1 LPPAYDRALDA
12 GLTAIPLT
20 IDATARAALA
30 AHARMLLA
38 WNAAINLTTITDPE
52 AVARLHV
59 VDSLTAVRFLRER
72 FGASDAPSLRI
83 VDIGSGGG
91 YPGLA
96 LAAVMPEA
104 QVLAVDSTAKKVRF
118 LEAAADAAGLG
129 AGGRVAARAIRAEAL
144 AVEVRSGR
152 EPAFDVVTAR
162 AVGALD
168 WLLELAL
175 PLLLIGGILV
185 AWKRGAIDDELAVA
199 SRAATVLRAGRPTL
213 LGVTAPGLEDHRL
226 VVIEKRRTTPPG
238 YPRQPGRR
246 ARERW

>member
-12 GLTAIPLT
+12 GLTAIPIT

-104 QVLAVDSTAKKVRF
+104 QVLAIDSTAKKVRF

-175 PLLLIGGILV
+175 PLLRIGGILV